1 MDALGHACRVRSFP
15 KPDARAKAVVASLAT
30 VAAVVTLAVWRPP
43 GILSVVLALVCV
55 LLAMITGV
63 TITAARQP
71 GGTGGPTP
79 QAETWPVPHQ
89 GYGVDADTLEAIDPR
104 AVRNLR
110 TPAGQ
115 PIDADTLETLDPRVV
130 RGMRAPTAVDADTL
144 ETLDPRSVRQGR
156 TVNGLSD
163 R

>member
-1 MDALGHACRVRSFP
+1 MRSFP
-15 KPDARAKAVVASLAT
+15 KPDARANAVVASLAT

-63 TITAARQP
+63 AITAARQP
-71 GGTGGPTP
+71 GGTVGPAP

-89 GYGVDADTLEAIDPR
+89 GYGVDADTLE
-104 AVRNLR
+104 
-110 TPAGQ
+110 
-115 PIDADTLETLDPRVV
+115 TLDPRVV
-130 RGMRAPTAVDADTL
+130 RGMRAPAAVDADTL